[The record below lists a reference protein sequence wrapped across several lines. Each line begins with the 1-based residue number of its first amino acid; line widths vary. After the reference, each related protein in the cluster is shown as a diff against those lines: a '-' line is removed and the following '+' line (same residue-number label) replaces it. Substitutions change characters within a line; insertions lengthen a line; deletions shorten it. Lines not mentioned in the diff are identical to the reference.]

1 MQVQDYLRMQKYL
14 LGSTELALAE
24 LTKDYA
30 IKVKLY
36 EEGLVVLNYD
46 QINSPKSHPI
56 TMECRGLI
64 LGHDFNVVS
73 RSMDRFFNLGEVPE
87 SQTHIDMTK
96 ATCFEK
102 IDGSLIRIYFWD
114 DEWHIATRGMAFAES
129 AMNGF
134 DVTFRELVLKAL
146 ALSNEEF
153 QFECSHIL
161 NMGVTY
167 ICEITSVE
175 NRCVKAYTGYT
186 LHYLAARDNSTY
198 EYLDAK
204 EEAILLGMSLPKQ
217 YSFDSFEDCVE
228 MTKTL
233 KNLDEG
239 YVIYFNGIPAA
250 KVKSP
255 AYCAVHLLRGEG
267 LNPKRIS
274 ELVLTGEQEEYLIY
288 FPEDRNFI
296 QPYVDKLAEI
306 HQALEQAWVD
316 NHGIE
321 SQKDFALA
329 IKNVKG
335 NSVLFHSR
343 KMECSITASWNA
355 QSDPFKLKLLMGSMS
370 SLGVTVEY

>member
-255 AYCAVHLLRGEG
+255 AYIFAHRLRGDTSIPSRKNL
-267 LNPKRIS
+267 LNLVLENENSEFLLYFPEFS
-274 ELVLTGEQEEYLIY
+274 ELVNDIKSEVSKFEETLLITQEMYGGIIDQKQFAISIKDIVGKGFL
-288 FPEDRNFI
+288 FTARKLNKNP
-296 QPYVDKLAEI
+296 VD
-306 HQALEQAWVD
+306 VFR
-316 NHGIE
+316 
-321 SQKDFALA
+321 S
-329 IKNVKG
+329 
-335 NSVLFHSR
+335 
-343 KMECSITASWNA
+343 
-355 QSDPFKLKLLMGSMS
+355 SDANQKLKVFDIS
-370 SLGVTVEY
+370 V